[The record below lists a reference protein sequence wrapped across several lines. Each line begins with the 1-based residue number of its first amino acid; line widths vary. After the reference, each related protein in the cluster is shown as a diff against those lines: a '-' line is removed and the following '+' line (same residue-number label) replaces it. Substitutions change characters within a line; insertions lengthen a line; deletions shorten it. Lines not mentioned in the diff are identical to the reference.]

1 MRSPERPGGSPLVP
15 PGVPLAGIAARRQEK
30 ALAWDFLKE
39 ITTSDEAQKS
49 VLTHTQGLPAK
60 RGIIENSTPADV
72 FVEGVTASLTPAL
85 LGETLDHAV
94 TAPKFKRY
102 DGAMLLADTEIAKLV
117 AGTVSFDN
125 ALNRL
130 QKEVNAY
137 LQR

>member
-1 MRSPERPGGSPLVP
+1 MSPSLSDVNFERICAV
-15 PGVPLAGIAARRQEK
+15 
-30 ALAWDFLKE
+30 
-39 ITTSDEAQKS
+39 
-49 VLTHTQGLPAK
+49 
-60 RGIIENSTPADV
+60 
-72 FVEGVTASLTPAL
+72 SLTPAL

-102 DGAMLLADTEIAKLV
+102 EGAMLLADTEIAKLV
-117 AGTVSFDN
+117 HGTVSFDN